1 MAVLCLHSI
10 CTHCCSNYCRSQ
22 FSCSRLERKES
33 SSASGGART
42 RGANYHTF
50 SIVSSKQMEMYNSPS
65 MKKSSIHGDE
75 LTLKEPHRNGS
86 TYGAFQSKDP
96 ILEIEKSGDK
106 EGGNNEHGISVNHPT
121 SYLET
126 MMHLFK
132 GNVGSGIFALGD
144 GFKHAGL
151 LLAPPLTI
159 FLGVICVHAQHVLLK
174 CNAEV
179 TRRVNDPTATS
190 GFAGTVEMCFAT
202 GPLSLRKYSVFMRK
216 MVNIFLCVTQ
226 LGFCCVYFVFIGT
239 NMKQVLDVYGIQL
252 DVHQHM
258 AVVLIPIMLST
269 WIRNLKY
276 LVPVSSLA
284 NFLVIAGYV
293 ATMYIMCHDLP
304 PIRERDYVAQWHDL
318 PLFFG
323 TVIYSFEGITL
334 VLPLKDEMKKPSNFS
349 KPFGVLNVGMVI
361 VGAMFVAM
369 GFISYLKYGDT
380 VAGSVTLNLESKEVL
395 PQCIK
400 VAISL
405 SILFTYALQFYVPV
419 AIMWPG
425 FVNQFGPFRWPVLA
439 ETIFR
444 SSLCLL
450 TFVLAEAIPQLG
462 LFISLVGAVSSTALA
477 LIFPPIIEMVVCW
490 QNASLGLFTMT
501 KDVVIVLIGLLGF
514 ATGTYES
521 ITSIIV
527 AFSKS
532 N

>member
-1 MAVLCLHSI
+1 MELH
-10 CTHCCSNYCRSQ
+10 
-22 FSCSRLERKES
+22 
-33 SSASGGART
+33 
-42 RGANYHTF
+42 
-50 SIVSSKQMEMYNSPS
+50 NSPNI
-65 MKKSSIHGDE
+65 KKSSLRGDE
-75 LTLKEPHRNGS
+75 MTLKEPHRNGS

-96 ILEIEKSGDK
+96 ILAIEKGSDM
-106 EGGNNEHGISVNHPT
+106 EGGSNEHGISVNHPT

-144 GFKHAGL
+144 AFKHAGL

-159 FLGVICVHAQHVLLK
+159 FLGVICVHAQHILVQ
-174 CNAEV
+174 CNEEV
-179 TRRVNDPTATS
+179 TRRVNDPNATS

-202 GPLSLRKYSVFMRK
+202 GPLALRKYSVLMRK
-216 MVNIFLCVTQ
+216 LVNIFLCITQ
-226 LGFCCVYFVFIGT
+226 LGFCCVYFVFIAT
-239 NMKQVLDVYGIQL
+239 NMKQVLDVYGIVM

-258 AVVLIPIMLST
+258 AVILIPIMLST

-284 NFLVIAGYV
+284 NFLVTAGYV

-304 PIRERDYVAQWHDL
+304 PIQERRYIADWHDL

-334 VLPLKDEMKKPSNFS
+334 VLPLKNEMKKPNNFN
-349 KPFGVLNVGMVI
+349 KPLGVLNVGMVI
-361 VGAMFVAM
+361 VGSMFVAM
-369 GFISYLKYGDT
+369 GFISYLKYGDA
-380 VAGSVTLNLESKEVL
+380 VAGSVTLNLETSEVL

-419 AIMWPG
+419 AIIWPG
-425 FVNQFGPFRWPVLA
+425 IVDQFGPFKWPVLS
-439 ETIFR
+439 ETVFR
-444 SSLCLL
+444 SSLCFL
-450 TFVLAEAIPQLG
+450 TFILAEAIPQLG

-490 QNASLGLFTMT
+490 QNASLGLFTIS
-501 KDVVIVLIGLLGF
+501 KDIIIVLIGLLGF

-521 ITSIIV
+521 LNSIIR
-527 AFSKS
+527 AFSK
-532 N
+532 

>member
-1 MAVLCLHSI
+1 MITWVENKMELH
-10 CTHCCSNYCRSQ
+10 
-22 FSCSRLERKES
+22 
-33 SSASGGART
+33 
-42 RGANYHTF
+42 
-50 SIVSSKQMEMYNSPS
+50 NSPNL
-65 MKKSSIHGDE
+65 KKSSLRGDE
-75 LTLKEPHRNGS
+75 MTLKEPHRNGS

-96 ILEIEKSGDK
+96 ILAVEKGSDM
-106 EGGNNEHGISVNHPT
+106 EGGSNEHGISVNHPT
-121 SYLET
+121 SYVET

-144 GFKHAGL
+144 AFKHAGL

-159 FLGVICVHAQHVLLK
+159 FLGVICVHAQHILVQ
-174 CNAEV
+174 CNEEV
-179 TRRVNDPTATS
+179 TRRVNDPQATS

-202 GPLSLRKYSVFMRK
+202 GPLALRKYSVLMRK
-216 MVNIFLCVTQ
+216 LVNVFLCITQ
-226 LGFCCVYFVFIGT
+226 LGFCCVYFVFIAR
-239 NMKQVLDVYGIQL
+239 NMKQVLDVYGIDM

-258 AVVLIPIMLST
+258 AVILIPIMLST

-304 PIRERDYVAQWHDL
+304 PIHERRYIASWHDL

-334 VLPLKDEMKKPSNFS
+334 VLPLKNEMKKPSNFN
-349 KPFGVLNVGMVI
+349 KPLGVLNVGMVI
-361 VGAMFVAM
+361 VGTMFVAM
-369 GFISYLKYGDT
+369 GFISYLKYGDL
-380 VAGSVTLNLESKEVL
+380 VAGSVTLNLESSEVL

-405 SILFTYALQFYVPV
+405 SILLTYALQFYVPV
-419 AIMWPG
+419 AIIWPG
-425 FVNQFGPFRWPVLA
+425 IVDQFGPFKWPVLS
-439 ETIFR
+439 ETVFR
-444 SSLCLL
+444 SALCFL
-450 TFVLAEAIPQLG
+450 TFILAEAIPQLG

-490 QNASLGLFTMT
+490 QNATLGLFTIS
-501 KDVVIVLIGLLGF
+501 KDIIIVLIGLLGF

-521 ITSIIV
+521 LTSIIQ
-527 AFSKS
+527 AFSK
-532 N
+532 

>member
-1 MAVLCLHSI
+1 
-10 CTHCCSNYCRSQ
+10 
-22 FSCSRLERKES
+22 
-33 SSASGGART
+33 
-42 RGANYHTF
+42 
-50 SIVSSKQMEMYNSPS
+50 MEMYNSPT
-65 MKKSSIHGDE
+65 MKKSALHGDE
-75 LTLKEPHRNGS
+75 TTLKEPHRNGS

-96 ILEIEKSGDK
+96 ILEIEKSPDK
-106 EGGNNEHGISVNHPT
+106 EGGSNEHGISVNHPT

-144 GFKHAGL
+144 AFKHAGL

-159 FLGVICVHAQHVLLK
+159 FLGVICVHAQHILVK
-174 CNAEV
+174 CNEEV
-179 TRRVNDPTATS
+179 TRRMNDPAAAS
-190 GFAGTVEMCFAT
+190 GFAGTVEMCFAA
-202 GPLSLRKYSVFMRK
+202 GPLSLRKYSVLMRK
-216 MVNIFLCVTQ
+216 MVNVFLCVTQ
-226 LGFCCVYFVFIGT
+226 LGFCCVYFVFIGR
-239 NMKQVLDVYGIQL
+239 NMKQVLDVYGIEM

-284 NFLVIAGYV
+284 NFLVTAGYI

-304 PIRERDYVAQWHDL
+304 SISERDYVAKWHDL

-334 VLPLKDEMKKPSNFS
+334 VLPLKNEMKKPSNFN
-349 KPFGVLNVGMVI
+349 KPLGVLNVGMVI
-361 VGAMFVAM
+361 VGAMFVGM
-369 GFISYLKYGDT
+369 GFISYLKYGDA
-380 VAGSVTLNLESKEVL
+380 VAGSVTLNLETKEVL

-405 SILFTYALQFYVPV
+405 SILFSYALQFYVPV
-419 AIMWPG
+419 AIIWPG
-425 FVNQFGPFRWPVLA
+425 VVNQFGPFRWPILA

-450 TFVLAEAIPQLG
+450 TFILAEAIPELG

-490 QNASLGLFTMT
+490 QNASLGMFTMT

-514 ATGTYES
+514 VTGTYES
-521 ITSIIV
+521 LTSIV
-527 AFSKS
+527 RAFSK
-532 N
+532 

>member
-1 MAVLCLHSI
+1 
-10 CTHCCSNYCRSQ
+10 
-22 FSCSRLERKES
+22 
-33 SSASGGART
+33 
-42 RGANYHTF
+42 
-50 SIVSSKQMEMYNSPS
+50 MEMHNNPNA
-65 MKKSSIHGDE
+65 KKNTFRGDE
-75 LTLKEPHRNGS
+75 MTLKEPHRNGS

-96 ILEIEKSGDK
+96 ILAVEKGGDL
-106 EGGNNEHGISVNHPT
+106 EGGSDEHGISVNHPT

-144 GFKHAGL
+144 AFKHAGL

-159 FLGVICVHAQHVLLK
+159 FLGVICVHAQHILVN
-174 CNAEV
+174 CNEEV
-179 TRRVNDPTATS
+179 TRRVNDPIAAS

-202 GPLSLRKYSVFMRK
+202 GPLALRKYSVFMRK
-216 MVNIFLCVTQ
+216 LVNIFLCITQ
-226 LGFCCVYFVFIGT
+226 LGFCCVYFVFIAT
-239 NMKQVLDVYGIQL
+239 NMQQVLDVYGIKM

-276 LVPVSSLA
+276 LVPLSSLA
-284 NFLVIAGYV
+284 NLLVITGYI

-304 PIRERDYVAQWHDL
+304 PIQERRYIADWHDI

-334 VLPLKDEMKKPSNFS
+334 VLPLKNEMKKPSNFS
-349 KPFGVLNVGMVI
+349 KPLGVLNVGMVI
-361 VGAMFVAM
+361 VGTMFVAM
-369 GFISYLKYGDT
+369 GFISYLKYGNA
-380 VAGSVTLNLESKEVL
+380 VAGSVTLNLESSEVL

-405 SILFTYALQFYVPV
+405 SILFSYALQFYVPI
-419 AIMWPG
+419 AIIWPKI
-425 FVNQFGPFRWPVLA
+425 VDQFGPFKWPILA
-439 ETIFR
+439 ETVFR
-444 SSLCLL
+444 SAVCFL
-450 TFVLAEAIPQLG
+450 TFVLAEVIPKLG

-490 QNASLGLFTMT
+490 QNATLSPVTIS
-501 KDVVIVLIGLLGF
+501 KDIVIVLIGFLGF

-521 ITSIIV
+521 LTSIIRE
-527 AFSKS
+527 FSTKS
-532 N
+532 